1 MHRRQ
6 RLFEAVS
13 PYHGRLLI
21 YVWAIEQDYLSK
33 RKIPV
38 NAGSSSTGQDV
49 LVPWVHTSCVRHA
62 ADEQVT
68 PQIYNRYYHMF
79 AKGELS
85 QLVQSAAEKLGLE
98 LGARPTG
105 GSGRQGVT
113 IVQDGWERSNYYVE
127 VRRWCIL

>member
-1 MHRRQ
+1 M
-6 RLFEAVS
+6 S

-21 YVWAIEQDYLSK
+21 YVWAIEQDDLSK

-38 NAGSSSTGQDV
+38 IGESSSAGQDV
-49 LVPWVHTSCVRHA
+49 LVPWVHSGCVRHA
-62 ADEQVT
+62 ADEQLA

-79 AKGELS
+79 GKGELS
-85 QLVQSAAEKLGLE
+85 QLVQSATEKLGLE

-105 GSGRQGVT
+105 GSGRQGVA